1 MEISTGVDFPPMR
14 RKAFLLMNKA
24 SFIVL
29 ALAATVASLSSCK
42 PSPSATAPEPVGT
55 PTPSATAVAT
65 PAATPAATPLS
76 TPAASTPAPAA
87 STPAPAASTPAPA
100 VDAATPTEQAPAA
113 TETPSASG
121 ERSANVEL
129 KDPVATV
136 NGETITKAQLD
147 EAFEKAVQMT
157 GVKVGDLTSEQKVE
171 GYRQLLDE
179 LITEKLVTKAAT
191 GVTVPQAEID
201 AQIAKIKAQFPSE
214 EDFSKQ
220 LAQVGQSPEQ
230 LSETIKKMLQQ
241 QHWLESQIAG
251 KTDVTDEEAKKFYE
265 ANKTEFQQPDT
276 VKASH
281 ILFLVNKD
289 DSQDVVN
296 QKLEAAKAAEARA
309 KKGEDF
315 NKLAKEL
322 SEEPGAKE
330 SGGDLGFFPKDRMVP
345 EFAEAAFNQKVGDI
359 SDPVRTQY
367 GWHIIKVIDKK
378 PAGTL
383 PYDDVKAQLMTYLK
397 AKKQEEAAQ
406 ALLKSLRSS
415 AQIESTLPPPSPSPP
430 PAASEPATN

>member
-1 MEISTGVDFPPMR
+1 MQISTGVEFPPVR
-14 RKAFLLMNKA
+14 RKASLLMNKA
-24 SFIVL
+24 SSIVL
-29 ALAATVASLSSCK
+29 TLAAAVAFLSSCK
-42 PSPSATAPEPVGT
+42 PSQPAATPEPPGT
-55 PTPSATAVAT
+55 PKPAATPASTPAAATPASTPAVAT
-65 PAATPAATPLS
+65 PASTPEASTPAATTPEATPEVSTPAES
-76 TPAASTPAPAA
+76 TPAASATPAAR
-87 STPAPAASTPAPA
+87 
-100 VDAATPTEQAPAA
+100 DG
-113 TETPSASG
+113 SASLD
-121 ERSANVEL
+121 L

-136 NGETITKAQLD
+136 DGDKISKAQLD
-147 EAFEKAVQMT
+147 EAFNKAVQMT
-157 GVKVGDLTSEQKVE
+157 GVKAADLTSEQKME

-179 LITEKLVTKAAT
+179 LITEKLVTKAAA
-191 GVTVPQAEID
+191 GITVPESEVD

-251 KTDVTDEEAKKFYE
+251 KTEVTDEEAKQFYE

-289 DSQDVVN
+289 DSEEIVN
-296 QKLEAAKAAEARA
+296 QKLEAAKMAEARA

-315 NKLAKEL
+315 MALAKEL

-345 EFAEAAFNQKVGDI
+345 EFSEVAFSQKVGDI
-359 SDPVRTQY
+359 SDPVRTQF
-367 GWHIIKVIDKK
+367 GWHVIKVTDKK
-378 PAGTL
+378 AAGTV
-383 PYDDVKAQLMTYLK
+383 PYDEVKAQLTTYLK

-406 ALLKSLRSS
+406 TLLKSLRTS
-415 AQIESTLPPPSPSPP
+415 AQIESTLPPPAPASSP
-430 PAASEPATN
+430 SEPAGN